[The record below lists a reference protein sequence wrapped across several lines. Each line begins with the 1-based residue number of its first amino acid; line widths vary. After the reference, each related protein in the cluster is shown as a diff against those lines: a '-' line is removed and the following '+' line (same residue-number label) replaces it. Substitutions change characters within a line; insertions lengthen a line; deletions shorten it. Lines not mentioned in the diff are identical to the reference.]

1 MLSKAMLKLK
11 SFLISGFRGE
21 LYKKDHFQLGDIETT
36 VLKFHI
42 FTLGKQIR
50 LLKYKFCNVWV

>member
-1 MLSKAMLKLK
+1 MLKLK

-42 FTLGKQIR
+42 FTLDKQIR